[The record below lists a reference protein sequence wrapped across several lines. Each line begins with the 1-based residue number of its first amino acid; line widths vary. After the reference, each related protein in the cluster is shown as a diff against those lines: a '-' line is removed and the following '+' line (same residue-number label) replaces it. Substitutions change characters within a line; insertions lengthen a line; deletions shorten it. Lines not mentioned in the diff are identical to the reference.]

1 MATHIREDK
10 SVKRLIAPLM
20 LLFLSGSLQAQS
32 VNGILDEVYP
42 IKNTIVVNGVGYK
55 ADLEHVAIY
64 YNQRRISIQDLTT
77 GDELELILKDPQSQ
91 SAQKEIKTIIVIR
104 GQKLGMGS

>member
-1 MATHIREDK
+1 
-10 SVKRLIAPLM
+10 VKRFIAS
-20 LLFLSGSLQAQS
+20 LLLLLLSGLLQAQS

-64 YNQRRISIQDLTT
+64 YNQRRISIQDLTP
-77 GDELELILKDPQSQ
+77 GDELNLVLNGPQNGI
-91 SAQKEIKTIIVIR
+91 AQKEIKTIIVIR
-104 GQKLGMGS
+104 AQKLGLGG